1 MPPPA
6 RAVRALPPAEAP
18 GAPRRRQ
25 ARSAA
30 TRERLLD
37 AAIEAFIAQGYAA
50 LTTTEVCRRARLSQ
64 GALFKHFASKAGLVG
79 ATAERLFAALIEDF
93 RAAFAEVPA
102 QGDGL
107 GVALRQLVRTF
118 GERRLLAALELYT
131 AARTDPV
138 LRAQLAPVLV
148 RHRANLLREARELF
162 PRAAASN
169 PDFDAIVDAVIA
181 ALQGAALGGLV
192 HEDPEAARRSF
203 AWLERIVRGELEG

>member
-1 MPPPA
+1 MPP
-6 RAVRALPPAEAP
+6 AVRVLSAPAEPAL
-18 GAPRRRQ
+18 PRRRQ
-25 ARSAA
+25 ARSVA

-37 AAIEAFIAQGYAA
+37 AAIETFVAQGYAA

-64 GALFKHFASKAGLVG
+64 GALFKHFSSKAGLVG

-93 RAAFAEVPA
+93 RAAFAELPR

-107 GVALRQLVRTF
+107 GAALRQLVRTF

-138 LRAQLAPVLV
+138 LRAQLAPVLA
-148 RHRANLLREARELF
+148 RHHANLLREARELF
-162 PRAAASN
+162 PRAAAAN
-169 PDFDAIVDAVIA
+169 PDFDAIVDGVIA

-203 AWLERIVRGELEG
+203 AWLERIVRAELGA

>member
-6 RAVRALPPAEAP
+6 RAVRVLPPAEEPA
-18 GAPRRRQ
+18 APRRRQ
-25 ARSAA
+25 ARSVA

-37 AAIEAFIAQGYAA
+37 AAIEAFVAQGYAA

-64 GALFKHFASKAGLVG
+64 GALFKHFSSKAGLVG

-107 GVALRQLVRTF
+107 GAALRQLVRTF

-138 LRAQLAPVLV
+138 LRAQLAPVLA
-148 RHRANLLREARELF
+148 RHHANLLREARELF

-203 AWLERIVRGELEG
+203 AWLERIVRAELEG

>member
-6 RAVRALPPAEAP
+6 RAVHVLLPAGEPA
-18 GAPRRRQ
+18 APRRRQ
-25 ARSAA
+25 ARSVA

-37 AAIEAFIAQGYAA
+37 AAIEAFVAQGYAA

-64 GALFKHFASKAGLVG
+64 GALFKHFSSKAGLVG

-102 QGDGL
+102 LGDGL
-107 GVALRQLVRTF
+107 GAALRQLVRTF

-138 LRAQLAPVLV
+138 LRAQLAPVLT
-148 RHRANLLREARELF
+148 RHHANLLREARELF

-203 AWLERIVRGELEG
+203 AWLERIVRAELEG